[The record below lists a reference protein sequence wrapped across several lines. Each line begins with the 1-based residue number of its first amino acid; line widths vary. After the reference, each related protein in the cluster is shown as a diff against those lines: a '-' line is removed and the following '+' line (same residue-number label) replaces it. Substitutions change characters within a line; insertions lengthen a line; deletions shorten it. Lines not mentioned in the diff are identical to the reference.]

1 MQSHN
6 MNFQEKLL
14 DSFIAFEQDVD
25 LLNPIHKDRKD
36 ALKRF
41 EELGFPS
48 KKDES
53 WKYTSL
59 NALINAD
66 YALFPRS
73 EASIELKDVKK
84 YFLYDTDTYKVI
96 FIDGVYSPF
105 LSNTTHDGLD
115 VCLMSAALTKPK
127 YRNLINTYF
136 NKIASLEAEIERRD
150 AVVIKM
156 AQK

>member
-1 MQSHN
+1 MKSHN

-59 NALINAD
+59 K
-66 YALFPRS
+66 S
-73 EASIELKDVKK
+73 
-84 YFLYDTDTYKVI
+84 
-96 FIDGVYSPF
+96 
-105 LSNTTHDGLD
+105 LSSKRLQSL
-115 VCLMSAALTKPK
+115 C
-127 YRNLINTYF
+127 
-136 NKIASLEAEIERRD
+136 KI
-150 AVVIKM
+150 
-156 AQK
+156 

>member
-1 MQSHN
+1 

-59 NALINAD
+59 KSLVQKAIKNKKPDVYKILIIS
-66 YALFPRS
+66 L
-73 EASIELKDVKK
+73 IK
-84 YFLYDTDTYKVI
+84 
-96 FIDGVYSPF
+96 
-105 LSNTTHDGLD
+105 
-115 VCLMSAALTKPK
+115 CL
-127 YRNLINTYF
+127 
-136 NKIASLEAEIERRD
+136 
-150 AVVIKM
+150 
-156 AQK
+156 

>member
-1 MQSHN
+1 

-41 EELGFPS
+41 EESGFPS

-59 NALINAD
+59 KSLVQKD
-66 YALFPRS
+66 YNLYAKS
-73 EASIELKDVKK
+73 ETNVELKDVKR
-84 YFLYDTDTYKVI
+84 YLLNDICLLYT
-96 FIDGVYSPF
+96 SP
-105 LSNTTHDGLD
+105 S
-115 VCLMSAALTKPK
+115 P
-127 YRNLINTYF
+127 
-136 NKIASLEAEIERRD
+136 RD
-150 AVVIKM
+150 PE
-156 AQK
+156 

>member
-1 MQSHN
+1 

-59 NALINAD
+59 KSLVQKD
-66 YALFPRS
+66 YNLYAKS
-73 EASIELKDVKK
+73 ETNVELKDVKK
-84 YFLYDTDTYKVI
+84 YLLNDIDSFKIV

-105 LSNTTHDGLD
+105 PVSYTHLR
-115 VCLMSAALTKPK
+115 AHET
-127 YRNLINTYF
+127 R
-136 NKIASLEAEIERRD
+136 
-150 AVVIKM
+150 
-156 AQK
+156 

>member
-1 MQSHN
+1 MKSHN
-6 MNFQEKLL
+6 MSFQEKLL

-59 NALINAD
+59 KSLVQKD
-66 YALFPRS
+66 YNLYAKS
-73 EASIELKDVKK
+73 ETNVELKDVKK
-84 YFLYDTDTYKVI
+84 
-96 FIDGVYSPF
+96 
-105 LSNTTHDGLD
+105 LS
-115 VCLMSAALTKPK
+115 
-127 YRNLINTYF
+127 LIH
-136 NKIASLEAEIERRD
+136 I
-150 AVVIKM
+150 
-156 AQK
+156 

>member
-1 MQSHN
+1 

-59 NALINAD
+59 KSLVQKD
-66 YALFPRS
+66 YNLYAKS
-73 EASIELKDVKK
+73 ETNVELKDVKK
-84 YFLYDTDTYKVI
+84 YLLNDIDSFKIV

-105 LSNTTHDGLD
+105 LSKTLMMVRTYVFFQLHCQKISTRKGL
-115 VCLMSAALTKPK
+115 
-127 YRNLINTYF
+127 RNILI
-136 NKIASLEAEIERRD
+136 K
-150 AVVIKM
+150 
-156 AQK
+156 